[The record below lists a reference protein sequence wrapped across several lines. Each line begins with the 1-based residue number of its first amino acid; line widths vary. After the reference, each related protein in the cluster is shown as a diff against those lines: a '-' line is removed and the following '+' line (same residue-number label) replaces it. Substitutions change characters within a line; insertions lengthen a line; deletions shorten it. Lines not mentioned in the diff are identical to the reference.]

1 MCIKYVHVS
10 VLRVCVCVDSKISGK
25 FPINFLFNLSAVL
38 DVDGREIENSTRAP
52 CLTMAFL
59 PIACSKYGRTVQVRS
74 TRTLLVTMND
84 FNMPYTITFVTS

>member
-1 MCIKYVHVS
+1 MCMC
-10 VLRVCVCVDSKISGK
+10 LCCVCVCVDSKISGK